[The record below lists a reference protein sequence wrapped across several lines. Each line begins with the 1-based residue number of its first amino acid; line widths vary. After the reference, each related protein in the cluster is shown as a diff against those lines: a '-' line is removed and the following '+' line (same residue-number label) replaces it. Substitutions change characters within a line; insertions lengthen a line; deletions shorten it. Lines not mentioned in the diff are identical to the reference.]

1 MSLLGL
7 LGDTTIEYAKREAL
21 RLCPEI
27 AIVGSDKNLAFLAEI
42 DRLKKENSDILKS
55 QDWPVKVA
63 QSILWAR
70 PNECSLRGEYEK
82 LGIGIKDQGRRGA
95 CTIFATLGVIEFH
108 LAKRNQ
114 RVCLSEQFASWAA
127 NQASGE
133 KGKRGY
139 YTGKDTIEGIRKYG
153 ICTDELMPY
162 RSNTV
167 GRPTREALIDA
178 STRKNV
184 GVTLFKEYDKSDGFS
199 DDVLNSICGSIV
211 EGSPVTVLAAWS
223 RSARLNESSVILDK
237 GVSSSSDGHVIVIVG
252 YSRDKK
258 APGGGFFT
266 FRQSWGLDYG
276 DKGYAKITFDYVK
289 SHGREAYAVKLY

>member
-27 AIVGSDKNLAFLAEI
+27 AIVGSDKNLAFLAEV

-70 PNECSLRGEYEK
+70 PSECSLRGEYEK
-82 LGIGIKDQGRRGA
+82 LGIGIKDQGRRGS
-95 CTIFATLGVIEFH
+95 CTIFGTLGVIEFH

-114 RVCLSEQFASWAA
+114 SICLSEQFASWAA
-127 NQASGE
+127 NQVSGE
-133 KGKRGY
+133 KGKRGS
-139 YTGKDTIEGIRKYG
+139 YTIKDTIEGIRKYG

-184 GVTLFKEYDKSDGFS
+184 GVTWFKEYHKNDGFS
-199 DDVLNSICGSIV
+199 DEVINSICGSIV
-211 EGSPVTVLAAWS
+211 EGAPVTVSAAWPYT
-223 RSARLNESSVILDK
+223 ARLNENLVILDK
-237 GVSSSSDGHVIVIVG
+237 GVSSASDGHIIVIVG
-252 YSRDKK
+252 YSRDRR

-266 FRQSWGLDYG
+266 FRH
-276 DKGYAKITFDYVK
+276 DKGT
-289 SHGREAYAVKLY
+289 GL